1 MTTPG
6 LPPNDPTY
14 TDTRW
19 GREHSDLLKKIAT
32 LLSVLVALGFI
43 SVILQVVGLVT
54 ANNTADEISDRLDD
68 IRSNTSVNP

>member
-6 LPPNDPTY
+6 LPPNDPIY

-19 GREHSDLLKKIAT
+19 GREHSDLLKKIVT
-32 LLSVLVALGFI
+32 LLSALVAIGVV

-54 ANNTADEISDRLDD
+54 ANRTADEVSDRLDD